1 MHAGDEADMPCI
13 SPFYGRAIDRP
24 PLGGPGWML
33 VLVCFGLLWSAT
45 GLTIGEVTASGAGGR
60 YAFIL

>member
-1 MHAGDEADMPCI
+1 MHAVNEADMPCI
-13 SPFYGRAIDRP
+13 SPFYWMAIDRP
-24 PLGGPGWML
+24 PLGGPDWML

-45 GLTIGEVTASGAGGR
+45 GLTIGEVTASGAGGL